1 MAQIP
6 QLKGAAGIGVDFG
19 SDGPQ
24 PEAITGPGQARIQSG
39 QHPFQ
44 VVEAIG
50 LFGHQGGQLDQDSLL
65 LLALLSLQL
74 PQAIARRHHRLG
86 FDVHRQA

>member
-1 MAQIP
+1 MAQIA

-24 PEAITGPGQARIQSG
+24 PEAITGPGQARIQPG
-39 QHPFQ
+39 QHPLQ
-44 VVEAIG
+44 VVQAVR
-50 LFGHQGGQLDQDSLL
+50 LLGHQGGQLDQDSLL

-86 FDVHRQA
+86 LDENRQA